1 LELLRIEYF
10 QKEIGDRVTLISS
23 LIIPILILVVVIH
36 GAYKKINVYDVFVEG
51 AKEGVE
57 IGMSIFPC
65 LLGMILGINIL
76 ISSNFL
82 DMVFSL
88 IKPLFEILRVPMD
101 ILPLAFL
108 RPISGSAS
116 LSMLN
121 NLLENFGPDSFIGRL
136 GSTIQGSTNTTIY
149 ILILY
154 FGSIGIKKIRYAL
167 KAGLIADLA
176 GIIVSIIIVS
186 LLF

>member
-1 LELLRIEYF
+1 M
-10 QKEIGDRVTLISS
+10 TLISS
-23 LIIPILILVVVIH
+23 LIIPLLILIIVIH
-36 GAYKKINVYDVFVEG
+36 GAYKKVNVYDVFVEG
-51 AKEGVE
+51 AKEGIE
-57 IGMSIFPC
+57 IGISIFPC
-65 LLGMILGINIL
+65 LLGMILGINVL

-82 DMVFSL
+82 DVVFSFF
-88 IKPLFEILRVPMD
+88 KPLFEFLRIPMD

-121 NLLENFGPDSFIGRL
+121 NLLEKFGPDSFIGRL
-136 GSTIQGSTNTTIY
+136 SSTIQGSTDTTIY
-149 ILILY
+149 ILTLY

-167 KAGLIADLA
+167 KAGLIADLT

-186 LLF
+186 LFF